1 VALSNV
7 IVNHGG
13 AFPFLHMYCNRLIY
27 PRISDSRQLIARSAS
42 GKRRAASL
50 AEAGRRVVN

>member
-50 AEAGRRVVN
+50 AEAG